1 MKINQA
7 EFVKSVARL
16 DQLPKDGL
24 PQIAFAGRSNV
35 GKSSLLNKLF
45 NRKNLAL
52 VSASPGKT
60 RLLNFYRVNNSCYF
74 VDLPG
79 YGFAK
84 VSKAQ
89 QESWRRLIE
98 AYLSRSADLRGVVVL
113 TDIRLEVQQSDRQML
128 EWLRSLGTPFVVV
141 GTKADKLSRMQL
153 QRRIKENLEAL
164 ADLNVSE
171 ILPFSAL
178 TGEGRAELLAV
189 IGRLIRPQEAEP

>member
-98 AYLSRSADLRGVVVL
+98 AYLSRSRDLRGVVVL